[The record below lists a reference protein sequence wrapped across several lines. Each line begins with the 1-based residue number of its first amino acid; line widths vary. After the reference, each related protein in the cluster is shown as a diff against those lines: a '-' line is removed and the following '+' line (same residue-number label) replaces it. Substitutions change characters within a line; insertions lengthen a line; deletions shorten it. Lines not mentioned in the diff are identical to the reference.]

1 MQIHDLK
8 APKGARKKK
17 NIVGRGRGSGSG
29 GTSGRGENGQ
39 RSRRGRGIVG
49 SLEGGQMPLIR
60 RLPKVGFRSKNPTI
74 YQVVNI
80 GDLNCFKENSVI
92 NAEIL
97 KSTGLIKS
105 LNKPFKIL
113 GRGKISK
120 PLIIQAKAV
129 SKKAMAKIIN
139 AGGKVEA

>member
-8 APKGARKKK
+8 APKGARKRK

-39 RSRRGRGIVG
+39 RSRRGRSIVG

-60 RLPKVGFRSKNPTI
+60 RLPKVGFRSKNPTV

-80 GDLNCFKENSVI
+80 GDLNCFEKNSVI
-92 NAEIL
+92 NAEVL
-97 KSTGLIKS
+97 KSSGLIKS

-113 GRGKISK
+113 GRGKIAK
-120 PLIIQAKAV
+120 PLIIQTKAI
-129 SKKAMAKIIN
+129 SKKAMARIVN
-139 AGGKVEA
+139 AGGKVEV